1 MNWYK
6 PGETSVTPSSD
17 VQFVN
22 DNDRLVVADTVK
34 ARPALSMKSNWNPP
48 LGTNFGLANLIVVAD
63 QRLRPGKIAM
73 DEGESNPDA
82 KMDAEPLVANFMIVP
97 LAEFAT

>member
-1 MNWYK
+1 MT
-6 PGETSVTPSSD
+6 GSSD
-17 VQFVN
+17 VQFVK
-22 DNDRLVVADTVK
+22 DNERFVVADTEK
-34 ARPALSMKSNWNPP
+34 ASAALSMKSNWSPP
-48 LGTNFGLANLIVVAD
+48 VGTILGLANLIVVAD

-97 LAEFAT
+97 LAEFATYR